1 MIPLS
6 TVFCG
11 WEVTT
16 ENSNVYK
23 GPSIESLNISSK
35 VIYQIKE
42 NPLGPRCVFL
52 PVLPVSWHRNT
63 AKKMRVRPC
72 GVFFPYIQSETPF
85 IPLSLLQ
92 TAHQTPFCLVSALP
106 HTPSWIWEPAGKGSP
121 ALKTTTWERTGQ
133 EESSSTRAE
142 WRWGDAQES
151 PSRMPRGG
159 WSLRMWGQ
167 HGDTKCR
174 GSAEQG
180 TEKSAWSGLR
190 CCQTRSQSCLPPV
203 PAPAQRTPSF
213 LMLPGENG
221 VIFQPLT
228 A

>member
-35 VIYQIKE
+35 ITYQIKE

-52 PVLPVSWHRNT
+52 PVLPVSWHRNM
-63 AKKMRVRPC
+63 AKKKRGWGPVGLSLHTYNQKC
-72 GVFFPYIQSETPF
+72 LF
-85 IPLSLLQ
+85 PLSACFRQ
-92 TAHQTPFCLVSALP
+92 HIKHPSVWCLP
-106 HTPSWIWEPAGKGSP
+106 CHTPGWIWEPAGKGSP
-121 ALKTTTWERTGQ
+121 ALKSTTWERTGQ
-133 EESSSTRAE
+133 REGSSAWAE

-159 WSLRMWGQ
+159 WSLRMWRQ

-180 TEKSAWSGLR
+180 TEKSAPAKPGARAASLQCLHQLR
-190 CCQTRSQSCLPPV
+190 EHRVS
-203 PAPAQRTPSF
+203 
-213 LMLPGENG
+213 
-221 VIFQPLT
+221 
-228 A
+228 